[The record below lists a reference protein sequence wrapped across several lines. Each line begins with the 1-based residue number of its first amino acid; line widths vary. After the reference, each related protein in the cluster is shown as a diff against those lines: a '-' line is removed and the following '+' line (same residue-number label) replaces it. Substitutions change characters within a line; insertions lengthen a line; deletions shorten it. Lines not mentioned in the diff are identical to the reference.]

1 MICSNVLNMGW
12 RVSCFVE
19 FITCSKWMFSICP
32 LSLLDVNHLHV
43 MLTSSWIFRLSDTHC
58 SKQFWWSLQTFMGRF
73 FATSHGMYALRCI
86 FVLVKQKTLD
96 QPPNPTRP
104 HNRYNRTQTDTCLK
118 QFSLQRQ
125 TWSLWWTKHL
135 GSTVLTMNSCLCL
148 WNKFWC
154 QSD

>member
-1 MICSNVLNMGW
+1 MICSNALNMGW

-43 MLTSSWIFRLSDTHC
+43 MRTSSWNFRLSDTHC
-58 SKQFWWSLQTFMGRF
+58 SKQLWWSLQTFMGRF
-73 FATSHGMYALRCI
+73 FATSHGMYALRCT
-86 FVLVKQKTLD
+86 FALVRQKTLD
-96 QPPNPTRP
+96 QPPNLNR
-104 HNRYNRTQTDTCLK
+104 HRNRYNRTQTDTCLK